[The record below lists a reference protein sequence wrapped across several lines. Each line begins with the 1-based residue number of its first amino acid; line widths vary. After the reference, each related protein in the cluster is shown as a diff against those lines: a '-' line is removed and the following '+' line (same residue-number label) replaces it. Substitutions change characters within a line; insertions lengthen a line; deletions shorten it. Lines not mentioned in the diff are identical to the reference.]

1 MATARRIGGAAL
13 GLAALAGIAWLVVRQ
28 ADSTPSKDLLY
39 GNVEIR
45 QVDLA
50 FDAAGTLQ
58 RMMVREGQAVQRG
71 EVLAE
76 LDNAS
81 YRHAVD
87 LMVAR
92 REAAAAQL
100 DLLLAGTR
108 PETLDRLRAAVAS
121 AQAGLTNAKATFDRQ
136 QELVRTAVTS
146 RASFDQARMELD
158 AAQAGLAQAKASL
171 AEAVAGP
178 RQQDIE
184 IARANLLGAK
194 AAEDLAKT
202 QLANTVLKAPA
213 DGLIMTRVVEP
224 GSVVLPG
231 ASVYAMAIGGE
242 VWVRSFA
249 PEPMLGRVAPGTE
262 VRISSDGGDSWRGR
276 IGYVSPVAEFTPKT
290 VETAELRSQLVY
302 RLRIRV
308 ENPDD
313 KLRQGMPVTIT
324 LPAADAHDTAAAPA
338 G

>member
-1 MATARRIGGAAL
+1 VAATAMVRRIGGVAV
-13 GLAALAGIAWLVVRQ
+13 ALAVLGGVVWLAVVR
-28 ADSTPSKDLLY
+28 ANSEPAPGTLF

-50 FDAAGTLQ
+50 FNAEGTLQ
-58 RMMVREGQAVQRG
+58 KMAKREGDAVKRG

-76 LDNAS
+76 LDGAT

-87 LMVAR
+87 LMAAR

-108 PETLDRLRAAVAS
+108 RETLDRLRAAVAS
-121 AQAGLTNAKATFDRQ
+121 AQATLVNAQATFTRQ
-136 QELVRTAVTS
+136 EELVRTSATS
-146 RASFDQARMELD
+146 RASFDEARMGLD
-158 AAQAGLAQAKASL
+158 AARAGLAQAQASL

-178 RQQDIE
+178 RKEDIE
-184 IARANLLGAK
+184 AARANLR
-194 AAEDLAKT
+194 AAEAAEQLART
-202 QLANTVLKAPA
+202 QLANTVLSAPA
-213 DGLIMTRVVEP
+213 DGTVMTRVVEP
-224 GSVVLPG
+224 GSVLLPG
-231 ASVYAMAIGGE
+231 AAVYSMAIGGE
-242 VWVRSFA
+242 IWVRSFA
-249 PEPMLGRVAPGTE
+249 PEPLLGRVAPGTE
-262 VRISSDGGDSWRGR
+262 VTIASDGGDSWHGR
-276 IGYVSPVAEFTPKT
+276 IGYVAPVAEFTPKT

-313 KLRQGMPVTIT
+313 RLRQGMPVTIT
-324 LPAADAHDTAAAPA
+324 LPPATAQAHQA